1 MLTKLKDKIL
11 NFNTILSLSIFILF
25 LFFHFFESPEV
36 VYVDNVKLFEAF
48 NMTKEMKKKG
58 ETIFQA
64 QKIRLDSIYSILNKG
79 PQITNEELKNKFI
92 LEKNAFEE
100 TSQQYALQESDKIWI
115 RLNDYI
121 KDYSSTKGY
130 KIILGSTN
138 QQQVLFAAP
147 ETDITDELITFVNK
161 RYEGE
166 N

>member
-1 MLTKLKDKIL
+1 MLSNFKSKLLI
-11 NFNTILSLSIFILF
+11 FNTILSVSAFILF
-25 LFFHFFESPEV
+25 LFFFVFENSEV

-64 QKIRLDSIYSILNKG
+64 QKIRLDSIYSILNKSS
-79 PQITNEELKNKFI
+79 QINNEELKNKFI

-100 TSQQYALQESDKIWI
+100 TSQQYALQESDKIWV

-147 ETDITDELITFVNK
+147 EIDITNELITFVNK